1 MNTTFKRNL
10 IIGFGVSLL
19 LLIISSVASFT
30 SIKDLNESARW
41 VDHTAEVIQRLE
53 EINSRMKDAETGQRG
68 YLLTGEEVFLDPYK
82 SAGDSV
88 ARTLETVKQ
97 LTIDNPMQQQ
107 SCDDLELLIGK
118 VFTVLDQTIQKG
130 RSGTRSSL
138 DTLLL
143 GKQYMDQARALIGN
157 MEARERQLMLQRT
170 EARKERANFTLI
182 LIVIAAVLAL
192 LITSVFYM
200 RVKKDVEERERLQQ
214 VLQDKDEDI
223 TRRIGII
230 RKVAEQVSS
239 GDYSIR
245 VNDEGADGLG
255 NVAFSLNRMAGSLE
269 TSFRQLEDREWLQA
283 SMARLND
290 RMVGEKDTIT
300 LCKHIVESVAD
311 FTHSQVGA
319 LYLCQDQQL
328 IYAAGY
334 AFAGEQEKRVIPFG
348 EGLVGQS
355 ALSGKQLLLPGMQDD
370 HISISYATGAARP
383 VEIVAIPVFYNGV
396 IKAVIELGSLQ
407 SYTENELRF
416 LNNSTH
422 NIGIAIITAE
432 NRRRMQELL
441 EETQSQSEE
450 LQAQHS
456 ELENINAELEAQTE
470 KLQTSEEELRVQQEE
485 LQQANAEQEE
495 RARLLEER
503 NVLIIQKNA
512 EIQQKAE
519 ELEQSTRYKSEFL
532 ANMSHELRTPLN
544 SILLLSRLL
553 SENIEHNLTAD
564 QVESATVIQS
574 SGKGLLNLIDEIL
587 DLSKIEAGKMDLEY
601 ATVSINEI
609 AAAIHALFAPVAAD
623 KQLGFRIQL
632 EPGLPEHIETDKMRL
647 EQIIRNLMSNALKFT
662 ASGEVSLEIGRSA
675 IRQGYIDFT
684 VRDTGIGIAEDKQRI
699 IFEAFQQA
707 DGSTRRK
714 YGGTGLGLSIS
725 RQLAWLLGG
734 EIRLASEA
742 EKGSA
747 FTISIPAHR
756 EMNHATELVN
766 SYTTL
771 AAPVLTVV
779 PEADLSAKGLFVAPE
794 IPAEIPDDR
803 EHCTPGEPVILIIE
817 DDTRFA
823 NTLLTFTRNRGYK
836 GLVAVQGDH
845 GIEMARQYLP
855 LAILL
860 DLRLPVMDGWQV
872 MDALKRDAA
881 TRHIP
886 VHIMSS
892 TEARKESLLKGA
904 VDFINKPLE
913 IEDMSAIFTR
923 LENALSRNPRKVLI
937 VEENIRHAKA
947 LAYYL
952 QTYNVQTEISTTV
965 GDSITALQREHVNC
979 VILDM
984 GVPDR
989 QAYDMLESI
998 KSNPGLEDLPIIIFT
1013 GKHLSR
1019 AEEVRIR
1026 QYADSIVVKTAHSYQ
1041 RMLDEVA
1048 LFLHLI
1054 EEDKKNFNT
1063 RQLQKTDKLKSVL
1076 QGKTVLIADDDAR
1089 NIFSLI
1095 KALEQHQMNIIS
1107 ATDGKEAIQQLES
1120 HPKVDIVLMDM
1131 MMPEMDGYETIRR
1144 IREKPVYKELPI
1156 LAVTAKTMVGDR
1168 EKCIQAGA
1176 SDYISKPVDI
1186 DQLVSL
1192 LRVWLYDRL

>member
-68 YLLTGEEVFLDPYK
+68 YLLTGEEVFLDPYR
-82 SAGDSV
+82 SASDSV
-88 ARTLETVKQ
+88 ARTLESVKR
-97 LTIDNPMQQQ
+97 LTADNPMQQQ

-118 VFTVLDQTIQKG
+118 VFTVLNQTITKG
-130 RSGTRSSL
+130 RAGTRSSL

-143 GKQYMDQARALIGN
+143 GKQYMDQARVLIGT
-157 MEARERQLMLQRT
+157 MEARERQLMIQRT
-170 EARKERANFTLI
+170 EARGERTNFTLI

-200 RVKKDVEERERLQQ
+200 RVKKDVEERERLQG

-230 RKVAEQVSS
+230 RQVAEQISS
-239 GDYSIR
+239 GDYTVR
-245 VNDEGADGLG
+245 VNDGGADGLG
-255 NVAFSLNRMAGSLE
+255 NVAISLNRMAGSLE
-269 TSFRQLEDREWLQA
+269 ASFTQLEEREWLQA
-283 SMARLND
+283 SMAQLND

-300 LCKHIVESVAD
+300 LCKHIVETVAD
-311 FTHSQVGA
+311 LTHSQVGA
-319 LYLCQDQQL
+319 LYLCQDQEL
-328 IYAAGY
+328 VYTAGY
-334 AFAGEQEKRVIPFG
+334 AFAAGTEQRVIPFG
-348 EGLVGQS
+348 EGLAGQS
-355 ALSGKQLLLPGMQDD
+355 ALSGKLMLLPGMQED
-370 HISISYATGAARP
+370 HISISYATGKARP
-383 VEIVAIPVFYNGV
+383 VEVVAIPVFYNGL

-407 SYTENELRF
+407 AYSEKELRF
-416 LNNSTH
+416 LSNSTH
-422 NIGIAIITAE
+422 NVGIAIITAE

-503 NVLIIQKNA
+503 NLLIIEKNA

-553 SENIEHNLTAD
+553 SENVEQNLTLD

-601 ATVSINEI
+601 GTISINDI

-632 EPGLPEHIETDKMRL
+632 EAGLPEHIETDRMRL
-647 EQIIRNLMSNALKFT
+647 EQIIRNLLSNALKFT
-662 ASGEVSLEIGRSA
+662 ATGEVSLEISRSA
-675 IRQGYIDFT
+675 IKQGYIDFT
-684 VRDTGIGIAEDKQRI
+684 VKDTGIGIPEDKQRI

-756 EMNHATELVN
+756 EMNHVTELVN
-766 SYTTL
+766 TYTTL
-771 AAPVLTVV
+771 TPAVTPVIDQPTN
-779 PEADLSAKGLFVAPE
+779 GHFVAPE

-803 EHCTPGEPVILIIE
+803 QDCVPGEPVILIIE

-823 NTLLTFTRNRGYK
+823 NTLLSFTRNRGYK
-836 GLVAVQGDH
+836 GLVAVQGDQ

-872 MDALKRDAA
+872 MDALKRDAV

-904 VDFINKPLE
+904 VDFINKPLA
-913 IEDMSAIFTR
+913 IEDMSSIFTR

-965 GDSITALQREHVNC
+965 NDSITALQREHVNC

-989 QAYDMLESI
+989 QAYEMLESI

-1054 EEDKKNFNT
+1054 EEDKKSPNA
-1063 RQLQKTDKLKSVL
+1063 RQLQKSDKLKSVL

-1120 HPKVDIVLMDM
+1120 HPKIDIVLMDM

-1144 IREKPVYKELPI
+1144 IREKPVYRELPI